1 MRSYEFP
8 GRKLLSVVIAL
19 ALSPPASAIE
29 IVKSSVEVKDGRYV
43 MLGESIITA
52 PRDFVFDVLADYDNF
67 HKLAS
72 GVAESYYLPPGENGE
87 VRGYVRVESCVL
99 IFCRALVKVERVDL
113 QPPAKIVT
121 VVEPEGSDF
130 KFYTTY
136 WTLEAVEAGTRVIYR
151 AELVPDFW
159 IPPIIGP
166 WAIRRKFR
174 KSADAIGSRIEFMH
188 ENGLT
193 LEQVAPAD

>member
-1 MRSYEFP
+1 MRSIEFP

-99 IFCRALVKVERVDL
+99 IGRVDDVEIAL
-113 QPPAKIVT
+113 GEGASEAEPGWT
-121 VVEPEGSDF
+121 TTDDDEVVPHS
-130 KFYTTY
+130 
-136 WTLEAVEAGTRVIYR
+136 TLPRESNASTAS
-151 AELVPDFW
+151 
-159 IPPIIGP
+159 GP
-166 WAIRRKFR
+166 
-174 KSADAIGSRIEFMH
+174 
-188 ENGLT
+188 
-193 LEQVAPAD
+193 